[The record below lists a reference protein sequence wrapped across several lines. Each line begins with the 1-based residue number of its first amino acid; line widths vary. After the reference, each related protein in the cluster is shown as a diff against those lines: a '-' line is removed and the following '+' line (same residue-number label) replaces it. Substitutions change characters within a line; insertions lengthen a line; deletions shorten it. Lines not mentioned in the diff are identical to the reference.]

1 MRITSNPLNY
11 NYVEPDDAI
20 RENGNVMVTSFDN
33 PNSIELP
40 SQNEKSRTTDDKTK
54 TTDDRTKTDDKARMI
69 DSTTY
74 CKKPSRHARQHSGDG
89 HWQVDAAD
97 HDEYRPPVPPH
108 RHSSAT
114 QPQIPVPPRNNKVSI
129 QNYLEL
135 LL

>member
-1 MRITSNPLNY
+1 MKLQTSVSGRATIERNGNRQLANRNSSQPIDKSNNNEMRITSNPLNY

-54 TTDDRTKTDDKARMI
+54 TTDDRTRTDDKARVI

-89 HWQVDAAD
+89 HWQ
-97 HDEYRPPVPPH
+97 
-108 RHSSAT
+108 
-114 QPQIPVPPRNNKVSI
+114 
-129 QNYLEL
+129 
-135 LL
+135 